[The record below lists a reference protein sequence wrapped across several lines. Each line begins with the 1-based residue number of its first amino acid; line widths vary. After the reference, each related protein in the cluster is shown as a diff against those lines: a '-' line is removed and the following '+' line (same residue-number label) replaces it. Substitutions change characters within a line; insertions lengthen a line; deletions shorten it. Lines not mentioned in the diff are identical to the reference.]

1 MDYTI
6 FERENT
12 LRQNVNEIKDTDLI
26 HWKPELYNSTRVEV
40 PNDEHILVPSEIT
53 GFVAKRDL
61 NRRIQEFTGG
71 LLNFID
77 WNNVALAG
85 GSVSNMI
92 NANCNPDNDLVDLDL
107 FIHGLNPDEARN
119 KIYELVGDIRDA
131 MSRYM
136 QCRFTAVKN
145 KYVLSLIPNKVEYR
159 VLKVQIMFRI
169 YNSIHEILAGFD
181 VDSCCVA
188 YDGKNVYLTE
198 RSLNAFNTGYNVVDM
213 GRRSPSYEHRLCKY
227 SKRGFGVYVP
237 FEYRSKYNKMF
248 FLNRY
253 VKGLERLLYITKFNR
268 RDEFMSFLAM
278 VTRRL
283 SIRFRGGASSSYD
296 QQAVALEDTKTR
308 DIRSFIA
315 KFNRGVSDEFRYD
328 IIEFSFKPAV
338 AVPARD
344 ESDSESA
351 DDSTEATGSANPL
364 ADVEFMVTNP
374 GQQLTGSFNP
384 ITKEDWINPD
394 YTAENVD
401 HLGRSLDLLAIR
413 SGKLD
418 TKHLHGKFVFDNSLF
433 GPIEYSIIYGRGD
446 TDKVTDTWDNRH
458 KFKGV
463 FNLYKIDPMILSVLV
478 GRTDMVDHILN
489 KDTETYT
496 KENMTKFFPTL
507 IKIAIMMDD
516 LQMVKTLTKYFNKN
530 NKHEFDVWFYR
541 ETVERFN
548 AREIVKY
555 FCLKIESGVERES
568 EIDKLLRLSERE
580 IQHTLILDNLNGY
593 NTYADKSLF
602 RKKFPFH
609 TFSDDVLR
617 LLVSAASDIA
627 TLVAHATELVP
638 KKVVEKHRP
647 TFTSSFDE
655 DYYNWKHQ
663 QAISLYDTS
672 RNNEVGAW
680 ALRML
685 QVYVPERV
693 EKTSK
698 ANPLEY
704 VFENPLTSTVVNTAT
719 LSIMKMLHD
728 GTLTK
733 KLVNEYGCTDWNSTT
748 LAPLW
753 DYVVYRD
760 TPEDLSIF
768 IPTTQAQR
776 KFLQYRKAALS
787 ANLRAL
793 LVKLKTEVLDLK
805 HDVLYVKYANEF
817 KNTADHLSVLDT
829 GSLPSDYVRSENVF
843 GITPCDY
850 VINQI
855 LHMWKLHIDPL
866 DLEADPSAPAQ
877 TCQSR
882 RTRYRD
888 RFSKQVAEPAES
900 SDEETGTDAQNKKR
914 DVDLKRLTNLRESLR
929 KIRWA
934 DPIVPAD
941 MSAMSDMR
949 LAEILEMI

>member
-1 MDYTI
+1 MDNTI
-6 FERENT
+6 FERENN
-12 LRQNVNEIKDTDLI
+12 LRQNVSEIKDTDLI
-26 HWKPELYNSTRVEV
+26 HWKPELYDPSAVEV
-40 PNDEHILVPSEIT
+40 PNDEHVLVPSEIK
-53 GFVAKRDL
+53 GFIARRDL

-77 WNNVALAG
+77 WNNVVLAG

-92 NANCNPDNDLVDLDL
+92 NANCDPDKDLVDLDL
-107 FIHGLNPDEARN
+107 FIYGLDPEAART
-119 KIYELVGDIRDA
+119 KIYELVSDIRAA

-136 QCRFTAVKN
+136 ECRFTAVKN
-145 KYVLSLIPNKVEYR
+145 KYVLSLIPNKVEHR
-159 VLKVQIMFRI
+159 VQKVQIMFRI
-169 YNSIHEILAGFD
+169 YNSIYEVLIGFD

-227 SKRGFGVYVP
+227 SKRGFGIYIP
-237 FEYRSKYNKMF
+237 FEYRTKYNKMF

-283 SIRFRGGASSSYD
+283 SIRFRGGASSNYD
-296 QQAVALEDTKTR
+296 QQVVALEDTKTR
-308 DIRSFIA
+308 DIRRFIA
-315 KFNRGVSDEFRYD
+315 KFNRGVSEEFRYD
-328 IIEFSFKPAV
+328 VVDFIFK
-338 AVPARD
+338 
-344 ESDSESA
+344 
-351 DDSTEATGSANPL
+351 STETEDDGGTEASNTDPL
-364 ADVEFMVTNP
+364 ADVVFMTTNP

-384 ITKEDWINPD
+384 ITEDDWINPD

-401 HLGRSLDLLAIR
+401 HLGRSLDLLSIR

-433 GPIEYSIIYGRGD
+433 GPLEYSIIYGRGD
-446 TDKVTDTWDNRH
+446 SDMVTTTWDNRH

-478 GRTDMVDHILN
+478 GRADMVEHILN
-489 KDTETYT
+489 KDTEVYT

-541 ETVERFN
+541 ETVEKFN
-548 AREIVKY
+548 AREIAKY
-555 FCLKIESGVERES
+555 FCLKIDSGVERES
-568 EIDKLLRLSERE
+568 EIDKLLRMPERD
-580 IQHTLILDNLNGY
+580 IQHTLIIDSLSGY
-593 NTYADKSLF
+593 KTYADKALF
-602 RKKFPFH
+602 KKKFAFH
-609 TFSDDVLR
+609 TLSDDVLR
-617 LLVSAASDIA
+617 LLVSSASDIA
-627 TLVAHATELVP
+627 TLVAYATELVP

-647 TFTSSFDE
+647 VFTSDFDRDFYE
-655 DYYNWKHQ
+655 WKLKE
-663 QAISLYDTS
+663 AVTKYTDS
-672 RNNEVGAW
+672 RSNEVGEW

-685 QVYVPERV
+685 RMYAPEKV
-693 EKTSK
+693 EKTRK
-698 ANPLEY
+698 ANPLEH
-704 VFENPLTSTVVNTAT
+704 VFENPLSASTVNPAT

-728 GTLTK
+728 GVLTR
-733 KLVNEYGCTDWNSTT
+733 KLVNEYGCTDWNDAV

-753 DYVVYRD
+753 DYIVYRD
-760 TPEDLSIF
+760 TPDDLSIF
-768 IPTTQAQR
+768 IPTPQAQR
-776 KFLQYRKAALS
+776 KFLQYRKDAL
-787 ANLRAL
+787 ATNLKARL
-793 LVKLKTEVLDLK
+793 IQLETEVLDLK
-805 HDVLYVKYANEF
+805 QDVLYVKYANEF

-829 GSLPSDYVRSENVF
+829 GVLPADYKRSENVF

-850 VINQI
+850 VVNQI

-866 DLEADPSAPAQ
+866 DLDAEPSKDKSV
-877 TCQSR
+877 SR

-888 RFSKQVAEPAES
+888 RYRKAKAES
-900 SDEETGTDAQNKKR
+900 ESDSDSDDDDNEEGPAKEGAKKKR

-929 KIRWA
+929 RIRWSE
-934 DPIVPAD
+934 PIVPAD